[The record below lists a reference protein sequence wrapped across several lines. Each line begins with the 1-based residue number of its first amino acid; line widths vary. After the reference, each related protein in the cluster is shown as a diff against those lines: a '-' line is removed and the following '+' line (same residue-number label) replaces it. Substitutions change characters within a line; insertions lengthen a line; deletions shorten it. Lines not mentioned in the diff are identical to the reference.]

1 MSKILRF
8 ARLCE
13 NSDSNAIPEKPSLIH
28 RAGATISIGGMIL
41 VSPFSP
47 SVRVF
52 TQSLARDD
60 NSLSSAVH
68 LRHAAPAHTKQR
80 CSVVH
85 PGDSMKLYT
94 YLNYGGNCRQAFEFY
109 EQHLGGKITFI
120 TTHGEMPQPT
130 EVP

>member
-1 MSKILRF
+1 MPAIPRF

-52 TQSLARDD
+52 TQSREAKDPRHPGRGISLGTTKILRLTAQDD
-60 NSLSSAVH
+60 NCLTAQDDNCLTAQDDNAFTTS
-68 LRHAAPAHTKQR
+68 PAR
-80 CSVVH
+80 VYS
-85 PGDSMKLYT
+85 P
-94 YLNYGGNCRQAFEFY
+94 R
-109 EQHLGGKITFI
+109 
-120 TTHGEMPQPT
+120 
-130 EVP
+130 